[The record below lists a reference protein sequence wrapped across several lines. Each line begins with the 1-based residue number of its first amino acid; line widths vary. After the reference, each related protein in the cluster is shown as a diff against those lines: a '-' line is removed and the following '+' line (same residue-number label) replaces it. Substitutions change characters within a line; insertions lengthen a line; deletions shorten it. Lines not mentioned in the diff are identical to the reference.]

1 MRYVISFRDSDV
13 DGLLLFTATDSKDAY
28 RFIRESTN
36 FNLST
41 VSAPVPFVGDID
53 ELYEMLSLN
62 KRKNMRII

>member
-1 MRYVISFRDSDV
+1 MRFVASFRDTDV
-13 DGLLLFTATDSKDAY
+13 DGLLLFTAYDTKDAY
-28 RFIRESTN
+28 RFIRENTN

-41 VSAPVPFVGDID
+41 VSTPIPFTGNIA